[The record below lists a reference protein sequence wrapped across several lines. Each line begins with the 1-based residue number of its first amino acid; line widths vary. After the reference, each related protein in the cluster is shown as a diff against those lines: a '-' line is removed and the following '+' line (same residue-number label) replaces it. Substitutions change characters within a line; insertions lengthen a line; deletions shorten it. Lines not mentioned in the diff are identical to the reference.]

1 MVKQGGE
8 MKMRRRRSRKAALAL
23 TRRQEMAIA
32 SCPLVSRL
40 VALFGSGE
48 VSRALDEARAAIKRV
63 FSVIK
68 REWLCR

>member
-1 MVKQGGE
+1 

-23 TRRQEMAIA
+23 TRRQEMTTAGR
-32 SCPLVSRL
+32 PLVSRL

-48 VSRALDEARAAIKRV
+48 VSRALDDVRAAIKRV

-68 REWLCR
+68 RGWLCR